1 MKTMTINFAG
11 EEFPARLIDVSGKRL
26 ISIDRLDV
34 ALMTKDG
41 CYVSEEARAIDE
53 GVFLYVPESMI
64 AIDEKTLVQYVKE
77 MAA

>member
-1 MKTMTINFAG
+1 
-11 EEFPARLIDVSGKRL
+11 
-26 ISIDRLDV
+26 
-34 ALMTKDG
+34 MTKDG

-64 AIDEKTLVQYVKE
+64 ATDEKTLVQYVKE